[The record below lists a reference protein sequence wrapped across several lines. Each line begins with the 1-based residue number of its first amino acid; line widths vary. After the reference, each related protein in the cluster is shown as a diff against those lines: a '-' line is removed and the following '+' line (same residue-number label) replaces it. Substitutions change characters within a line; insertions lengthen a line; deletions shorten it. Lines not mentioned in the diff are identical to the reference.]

1 MAHVFATLTGRR
13 ILLMQAACA
22 VALVVS
28 GCSGGYDYGPTGTV
42 SGKLLYKG
50 QPLRPGTAVVLKNLT
65 TGYAC
70 MGQTG
75 PAGEYTLDS
84 WNDGNLPVG
93 KYEVMIQ
100 PPAPIDPETIDPQ
113 ALIDNPKL
121 MEQTKVT
128 YDFPQKYSQL
138 SSSGLSF
145 EVKEGK
151 NEYNV
156 ELVD

>member
-1 MAHVFATLTGRR
+1 MVNVSAAFTGKR
-13 ILLMQAACA
+13 INLIRAVSAVLL
-22 VALVVS
+22 LVS

-50 QPLRPGTAVVLKNLT
+50 QPLTPGTAVVLKNLT

-75 PAGEYTLDS
+75 PGGEFTLDS
-84 WNDGNLPVG
+84 WNQGNLPVG

-100 PPAPIDPETIDPQ
+100 PPAPLDPETIDPQ

-121 MEQTKVT
+121 MEQTRVK
-128 YDFPQKYSQL
+128 YDFPKKYSQL

-145 EVKEGK
+145 DVKEGK
-151 NEYNV
+151 NDYPI
-156 ELVD
+156 ELTD

>member
-1 MAHVFATLTGRR
+1 MVNVSAALTGKR
-13 ILLMQAACA
+13 IHLIQAACV

-50 QPLRPGTAVVLKNLT
+50 QPLTPGTAVVLKNLT
-65 TGYAC
+65 TGHAC

-75 PAGEYTLDS
+75 PAGDFTLNS

-100 PPAPIDPETIDPQ
+100 PPAPVDPETIDPQ

-121 MEQTKVT
+121 MEQTKVK

-151 NEYNV
+151 NEYQID
-156 ELVD
+156 LVD